1 MAARL
6 VGRRDGRTCGRAAEF
21 RELVPKSGA
30 DLSRQTTRLPYGLWT
45 DEWLAQ
51 GATCELEQNCIVE
64 LATCLGPRGPQPR
77 IEKWR
82 RSFSS
87 LGFPGPKQVMDST
100 QRYLDFSRHIDS
112 QPSYSVPQDTIHGHY
127 EMRAPGKGY
136 ASI

>member
-1 MAARL
+1 MDGDLAARL

-64 LATCLGPRGPQPR
+64 TRDMPRPSRTATKDRKVATILLESWFSGPEASDGFDTEIFGFFQTYRQPT
-77 IEKWR
+77 E
-82 RSFSS
+82 
-87 LGFPGPKQVMDST
+87 LLCP
-100 QRYLDFSRHIDS
+100 SRHNS
-112 QPSYSVPQDTIHGHY
+112 WPL
-127 EMRAPGKGY
+127 
-136 ASI
+136 